1 MASLLLGISDS
12 LTLLFLFSFLIAF
25 DMIIE
30 ESLDLGNIDESLR

>member
-1 MASLLLGISDS
+1 MVSLLPGISDS